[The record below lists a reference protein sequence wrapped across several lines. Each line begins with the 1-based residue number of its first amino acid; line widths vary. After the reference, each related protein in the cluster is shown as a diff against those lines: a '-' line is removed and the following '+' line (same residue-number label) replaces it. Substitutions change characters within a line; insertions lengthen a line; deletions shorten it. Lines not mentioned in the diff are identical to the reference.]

1 MKNVAKN
8 KRIDKDKNGHISWNE
23 LDVKDKIAYIMAI
36 ILIASGIG
44 MAFTAFLVHPAHE
57 ITTGPLMYVGEAFTT
72 GGALLSVGLYVK
84 NRFCEISNYIEK
96 RLDKDK

>member
-1 MKNVAKN
+1 MKNVEKI
-8 KRIDKDKNGHISWNE
+8 KRSDKDKNGHISWNE

-36 ILIASGIG
+36 ILITSGIG

>member
-1 MKNVAKN
+1 MKKVEKI
-8 KRIDKDKNGHISWNE
+8 KRTDKDKNGHISWNE

-44 MAFTAFLVHPAHE
+44 MAFTAFIVQPSHE
-57 ITTGPLMYVGEAFTT
+57 ITKGPLMYVGEAFTT

-84 NRFCEISNYIEK
+84 NRFCEITNYIEK
-96 RLDKDK
+96 RLEKDK

>member
-1 MKNVAKN
+1 MKKVEKI
-8 KRIDKDKNGHISWNE
+8 KRADKDKNGHISWNE

-36 ILIASGIG
+36 ILIVSGIA

-96 RLDKDK
+96 RLDKEK

>member
-1 MKNVAKN
+1 MKKVEKI
-8 KRIDKDKNGHISWNE
+8 KRTDKDKNGHISWNE

-36 ILIASGIG
+36 ILIASGIA
-44 MAFTAFLVHPAHE
+44 MAFTAFLVQPSHE
-57 ITTGPLMYVGEAFTT
+57 ITKGPLMYVGEAFTT

>member
-1 MKNVAKN
+1 MKNVEKI
-8 KRIDKDKNGHISWNE
+8 KRTDKDKNGHISWNE
-23 LDVKDKIAYIMAI
+23 LDVNDKIAYIMAI
-36 ILIASGIG
+36 ILLVSGIA

-84 NRFCEISNYIEK
+84 NRFYEISNYIEK
-96 RLDKDK
+96 RLDKEK